1 MEYLIVKW
9 IHILSATVIVGVGFG
24 TAFYKWMADR
34 SGNFQTIVDVSGFV
48 ILADWW
54 FTTPAIVVQP
64 LSGLYL
70 ASQAGFPITS
80 GWVAWSLVLY
90 VLTGALWIPV
100 VFLQYRMR
108 RLAAD
113 ALSKGTD
120 LPPEYTRRAKQWVL
134 LGIPAFAAMIG
145 VYALMVFKP

>member
-1 MEYLIVKW
+1 MDYLTIKW
-9 IHILSATVIVGVGFG
+9 IHILSATVIVGVGFA

-34 SGNFQTIVDVSGFV
+34 SGNVRTIVDVSGFV

-54 FTTPAIVVQP
+54 FTTPAIVIQP

-70 ASQAGFPITS
+70 ASHAGFPMTS
-80 GWVAWSLVLY
+80 GWVAWSLLLY

-100 VFLQYRMR
+100 VFLQYRMH
-108 RLAAD
+108 RLAVD
-113 ALSKGTD
+113 ALNKGAG
-120 LPPEYTRRAKQWVL
+120 LPLEYGHRARQWFW
-134 LGIPAFAAMIG
+134 LGVPAFGAMLG